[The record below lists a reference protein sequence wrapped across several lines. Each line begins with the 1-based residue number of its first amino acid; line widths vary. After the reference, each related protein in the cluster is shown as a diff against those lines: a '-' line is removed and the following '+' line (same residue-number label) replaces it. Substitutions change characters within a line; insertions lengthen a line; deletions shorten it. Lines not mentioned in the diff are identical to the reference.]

1 MINSPNFEKDSPEMN
16 ALVMAKFQILDFP
29 NLNIDKELTN
39 LFDLSL
45 IFFAEEVMFQ
55 FLPLPE
61 DLGTHQ

>member
-1 MINSPNFEKDSPEMN
+1 MN